1 LAEKSIEPKPM
12 TATKYQSVLQN
23 QRKNPFLNKSG
34 SLDKSLQLSIKENK
48 TPITL
53 TKHGDLASHRSS
65 KSLGYMTMTTA
76 KKQKVAMPSVLLSKL
91 PKKDLSFERPRPR
104 TLTGRSNK
112 TTSISSR
119 LFPSTSKPAPIRP
132 KVEAIPKPL
141 VKSEKLIL

>member
-1 LAEKSIEPKPM
+1 M

-76 KKQKVAMPSVLLSKL
+76 KKPMKYQVDLRSERNQSVNSNHYK
-91 PKKDLSFERPRPR
+91 SFD
-104 TLTGRSNK
+104 K
-112 TTSISSR
+112 A
-119 LFPSTSKPAPIRP
+119 K
-132 KVEAIPKPL
+132 
-141 VKSEKLIL
+141 